1 VNIEWLKFKLA
12 LAMLLGL
19 SLAVLPGCSMLR
31 IGYKQLDTF
40 AAWTTDEYFDLEQP
54 QRRDFLR
61 RFDRLHEWHR
71 YEQLPEYVAFLTAI
85 RARVEKGFTREDY
98 LWVADGARK
107 RFRVVVNHAADDAA
121 AMLITVTPAQLE
133 SLQRQWDKVNRRF
146 IREYRLEDS
155 AEEQR
160 QARARRLV
168 ARIRE
173 WVGSLSDEQESRI
186 IAMLNASEMPLAFY
200 RLRLEDRQRR
210 QREFLQLMAQ
220 RGDPPQF
227 TARLRHW
234 LLNWE
239 EGRNPEFARL
249 FRAWEH
255 KQADIYAALDRTL
268 TPQQRAAAAGRL
280 QGFADDFA
288 YLAKRPA
295 TQDAAGR

>member
-12 LAMLLGL
+12 LAMLAL

-40 AAWTTDEYFDLEQP
+40 AVWTADEYFDLEQP
-54 QRRDFLR
+54 QRREFLR

-71 YEQLPEYVAFLTAI
+71 YEQLPEYVAFLAAI
-85 RARVEKGFTREDY
+85 RTRVEKGFTREDY
-98 LWVADGARK
+98 LWIAEGVRK
-107 RFRVVVNHAADDAA
+107 RYRVVVNHATDDIA
-121 AMLITVTPAQLE
+121 AMLMTVTPAQLE

-146 IREYRLEDS
+146 IREYRLEDD

-160 QARARRLV
+160 QARARRLI

-173 WVGSLSDEQESRI
+173 WVGSLSDEQEARI
-186 IAMLNASEMPLAFY
+186 VAMLNASDVPLAFY

-239 EGRNPEFARL
+239 EGRLSEFARL

-268 TPQQRAAAAGRL
+268 TPQQRAAAAERL

-288 YLAKRPA
+288 YLAQRPSPP
-295 TQDAAGR
+295 AAAVR